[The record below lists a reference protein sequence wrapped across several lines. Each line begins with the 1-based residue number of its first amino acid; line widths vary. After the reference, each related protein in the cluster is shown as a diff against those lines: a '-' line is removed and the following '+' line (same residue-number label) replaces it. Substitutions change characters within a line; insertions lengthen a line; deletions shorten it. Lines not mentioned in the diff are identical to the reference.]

1 MNLNKIQKKIEEFNA
16 SNKLELLTNKEFL
29 VYIANL
35 LIFFGKAGVD
45 SDEAF
50 NGLNLTDANVIENLI
65 ANNPNNLYLASL
77 MQAHVLLYWSNQI
90 EG

>member
-50 NGLNLTDANVIENLI
+50 NGLNLTDSNVIENLI

>member
-50 NGLNLTDANVIENLI
+50 NGLNLTDSNVIYTWHL
-65 ANNPNNLYLASL
+65 
-77 MQAHVLLYWSNQI
+77 
-90 EG
+90 

>member
-35 LIFFGKAGVD
+35 LIFFGKSGVD